1 MRKAWEPHVEDN
13 VPKGGDIVTNA
24 KTHVTSEY
32 IACEARELLQLFTLR
47 VDVDTAYIDR

>member
-1 MRKAWEPHVEDN
+1 MLPTRAKARNYITRLSTLP
-13 VPKGGDIVTNA
+13 VTNA

>member
-1 MRKAWEPHVEDN
+1 MGNGCESHVEDN
-13 VPKGGDIVTNA
+13 VPKGGDIVTHA

-32 IACEARELLQLFTLR
+32 IVYEARELLQLFTLR